1 MNAIYQQIRY
11 VTSVYDAGQ
20 LPPETRAEVAFA
32 GRSNA
37 GKSSAI
43 NVLCQRKGLAQIS
56 KTPGRTRTI
65 NFFSI
70 DSQRYLV
77 DLPGY
82 GYAKLPAAMRAH
94 WQSLVEHYLRRRRSL
109 RGLIVMMDIRHPLTD
124 SDWQLLSFCAKLDLP
139 LHILLTKAD
148 KLSRGAAISSVG
160 KAQRL
165 LRERGVEAGLQA
177 FSALKHEGLEEANK
191 VLNRWL
197 DLQTDH
203 Q

>member
-1 MNAIYQQIRY
+1 MNTIYRQARY

-20 LPPETRAEVAFA
+20 LPLETGAEVAFA

-43 NVLCQRKGLAQIS
+43 NALCQRKGLAQIS

-70 DSQRYLV
+70 GNQRYLV

-82 GYAKLPAAMRAH
+82 GYAKLPTAIRAH
-94 WQSLVEHYLRRRRSL
+94 WQSLVENYLRRRRSL
-109 RGLIVMMDIRHPLTD
+109 QGLIVMMDIRHPLTD
-124 SDWQLLSFCAKLDLP
+124 SDWQLLSFCEKRALP
-139 LHILLTKAD
+139 LHIMLTKAD
-148 KLSRGAAISSVG
+148 KLSRGAVISTAK

-165 LRERGVEAGLQA
+165 LRERGVDAGLQA
-177 FSALKHEGLEEANK
+177 FSALKCQGLNDAYK
-191 VLNRWL
+191 VLNHWL